1 MKERRAMGRS
11 KDIREL
17 VESELRFDPLIDPVD
32 ITVMNVGGE
41 VALSGTVPNY
51 PQYLEAGAAAR
62 RIWGVRKVH
71 NRIQVVVP
79 QADRRDD
86 AELTQAA
93 NAALEGDVTV
103 PAGVKAIAKR
113 AELTLR
119 GIVRFGGQRE
129 AAAGAVAGLTGIRGI
144 KNKIDVV
151 TVADAFEVAAR
162 VQDALDRSS
171 LMFDD
176 SDVQV
181 EAEDRTVS
189 LIGHV
194 RTWAEHDAVVDAAWR
209 ADGVYAVEDDLVVTG

>member
-1 MKERRAMGRS
+1 MGRS
-11 KDIREL
+11 KDIRQL
-17 VESELRFDPLIDPVD
+17 VESELHFDPLIDPVD
-32 ITVMNVGGE
+32 ITVRNVGGE
-41 VALSGTVPNY
+41 VALRGTVPNY

-71 NRIQVVVP
+71 NRIQVVIP

-86 AELTQAA
+86 AELTNAA
-93 NAALEGDVTV
+93 NEALEGDVTV
-103 PAGVKAIAKR
+103 PGGVKATAKDG
-113 AELTLR
+113 ELTLR
-119 GIVRFGGQRE
+119 GMVRFGGQRK
-129 AAAGAVAGLTGIRGI
+129 AAAGTVAGLTGVRGI

-162 VQDALDRSS
+162 VQDALDRYS

-176 SDVQV
+176 SDVLV
-181 EAEDRTVS
+181 KAEDRTVL

-209 ADGVYAVEDDLVVTG
+209 ADGVYDVDDDLVVTG